1 MKRAEYLEDPDVS
14 TFLGWATPIVTGESQ
29 LNHRGEKDGVEFK
42 TLADAWHCYEWGDKD
57 YEETTEF
64 LGDLRA
70 RISESREEGKP
81 EDFLK
86 VATEVLSWGGVG
98 GKNTE
103 RLEALGNEALPLLE
117 LNARLLNPETA
128 DLDRVKAVHPM
139 NSGFSKIYSL
149 MLDGFPIY
157 DSRVACALG
166 SLVRCFCEKT
176 DRQSVPESLAFGIPP
191 DKAKADRDP
200 SREAL
205 SFRKIYYGGTGLY
218 ARSNVMAAWLLD
230 DLSRHGEFGKR
241 GDDERQFALQ
251 SAMFMIGHEPIESES
266 RGGASP

>member
-1 MKRAEYLEDPDVS
+1 MKRDDYLDDRHVRD
-14 TFLGWATPIVTGESQ
+14 FLEWARPIVTGERQ
-29 LNHRGEKDGVEFK
+29 LNHAGEKAGVEFK
-42 TLADAWHCYEWGDKD
+42 TLADAWCFFEWDKKD
-57 YEETTEF
+57 YKTTTAF
-64 LGDLRA
+64 LRGLRA
-70 RISESREEGKP
+70 RISESREEGKS

-86 VATEVLSWGGVG
+86 AAIEVLEWGRVA

-103 RLEALGNEALPLLE
+103 RLEALSDEALPLLE

-176 DRQSVPESLAFGIPP
+176 DRQSVPPSLAFRLPP
-191 DKAKADRDP
+191 NRVTKNDGATKNKRDP
-200 SREAL
+200 SRGNLKFSA
-205 SFRKIYYGGTGLY
+205 IHHGGDGFH
-218 ARSNVMAAWLLD
+218 AQSNVMAAWILD
-230 DLSRHGEFGKR
+230 ELSEHGPFGEL
-241 GDDERQFALQ
+241 GVDERQFALQ
-251 SAMFMIGHEPIESES
+251 SAMFMIGHKPLK
-266 RGGASP
+266 